1 MVINTTSAI
10 PKVFHSNGIQ
20 RTRNRLYKAC
30 LTITIG
36 TFQRTKTTS
45 ILITSEDAVLTTNDT
60 RYQIAFFICV
70 SNALLVDNGLSRG
83 RQITPN
89 SIKNV
94 LYLHCLV
101 QSYRCT
107 SISFNT
113 ALTMTFIKV
122 TAELHIDY
130 IW

>member
-1 MVINTTSAI
+1 MIINTTGTI
-10 PKVFHSNGIQ
+10 TKVFHSNGIQ
-20 RTRNRLYKAC
+20 RTRNGLYKTC
-30 LTITIG
+30 LTVTIG
-36 TFQRTKTTS
+36 TFQRTKATS
-45 ILITSEDAVLTTNDT
+45 ILITGEDTVLTANNT
-60 RYQIAFFICV
+60 RHQFTFFIGI
-70 SNALLVDNGLSRG
+70 SNALLVDDRLTRG

-89 SIKNV
+89 SIENI
-94 LYLHCLV
+94 LYLHCLI

-122 TAELHIDY
+122 AAELYIDY